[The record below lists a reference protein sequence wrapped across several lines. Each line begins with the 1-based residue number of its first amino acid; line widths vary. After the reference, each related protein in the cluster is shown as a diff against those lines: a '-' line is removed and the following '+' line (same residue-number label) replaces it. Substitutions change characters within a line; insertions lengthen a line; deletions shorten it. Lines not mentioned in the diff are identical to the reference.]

1 MSGVRGGWCV
11 DRGGRLR
18 FIKVATQ
25 NAPPCPDRA
34 LARSRPRSGRGSFL
48 RRAAHQARIGPC
60 VALFVGISTAG
71 NRPMSTNWRHAAA
84 GRAGLHTPPDPRSEP
99 EGGTTRLDSMAPV
112 RRHLTSPGSPDAYKR
127 CSARNNPRLV
137 RGAPSKRT
145 AAAAR
150 PRWCKGS
157 IGGSICVATLI
168 NRGLLPLPATS
179 HLSHHSADLLY

>member
-25 NAPPCPDRA
+25 IATPDRA
-34 LARSRPRSGRGSFL
+34 LARSRPCSGRGSFL

-84 GRAGLHTPPDPRSEP
+84 GRAGLHTPPDPLGARRWDHAPGQYGASSSSSYEP
-99 EGGTTRLDSMAPV
+99 
-112 RRHLTSPGSPDAYKR
+112 
-127 CSARNNPRLV
+127 
-137 RGAPSKRT
+137 
-145 AAAAR
+145 
-150 PRWCKGS
+150 W
-157 IGGSICVATLI
+157 
-168 NRGLLPLPATS
+168 
-179 HLSHHSADLLY
+179 LS